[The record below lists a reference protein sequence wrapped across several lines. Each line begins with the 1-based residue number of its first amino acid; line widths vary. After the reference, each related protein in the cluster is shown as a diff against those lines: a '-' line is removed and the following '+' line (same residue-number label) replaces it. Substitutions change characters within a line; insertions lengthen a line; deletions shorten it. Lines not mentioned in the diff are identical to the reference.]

1 MTLLEGVGAGAGL
14 LLGHEFAELGLV
26 HLHALFGGHLEGQL
40 NREAVGVVQLEGVL
54 AGHDGLGGIALGL
67 VDGHVENRGAGL
79 KGAAEGVFLAIRGFG
94 HLMEGVV
101 ELRVAGLHGG
111 LGGREEGGQHRIGHA
126 EHAHGAH
133 GAAQQAAQHVA
144 TAHVGRAHA
153 VGHDHQGGAH
163 VVSDH
168 AEAHVG
174 VLVLAVL

>member
-1 MTLLEGVGAGAGL
+1 MRRRRGRGT

-101 ELRVAGLHGG
+101 ELRVAGSM
-111 LGGREEGGQHRIGHA
+111 
-126 EHAHGAH
+126 
-133 GAAQQAAQHVA
+133 AALE
-144 TAHVGRAHA
+144 VGKR
-153 VGHDHQGGAH
+153 VGSTGS
-163 VVSDH
+163 VTPSMRMERTVRRSRRRST
-168 AEAHVG
+168 
-174 VLVLAVL
+174 